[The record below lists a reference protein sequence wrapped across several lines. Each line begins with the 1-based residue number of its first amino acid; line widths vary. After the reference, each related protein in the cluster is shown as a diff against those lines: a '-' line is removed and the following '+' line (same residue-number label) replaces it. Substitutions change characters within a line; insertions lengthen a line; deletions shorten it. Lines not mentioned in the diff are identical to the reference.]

1 MMSEFLQYT
10 WPMESRNVA
19 VTEGGSDSPPIH
31 QVFSGADTQLE
42 SAREFGVIEKDVLVR
57 SGLLEPRAKVS
68 TEVDLHASP
77 GQKLKG
83 DRGAARTSLKESRL

>member
-19 VTEGGSDSPPIH
+19 VPEGGSDSPPIH

-42 SAREFGVIEKDVLVR
+42 SARKFRVVEKDVLVR
-57 SGLLEPRAKVS
+57 SGLLEPLLYRLGERRELDCRAS
-68 TEVDLHASP
+68 
-77 GQKLKG
+77 
-83 DRGAARTSLKESRL
+83 ARIGNCRLTRDQS